1 MSTSRLTHRLPLLAV
16 AALLASGSVAL
27 ATPAHAVPGMT
38 TRQVTSLQDS
48 TAEKVV
54 RVTCPA
60 GTNAIGGSA
69 VVGGTTA
76 VRVNTEVPDP
86 TGYTV
91 LARERRGG
99 TSENW
104 SVVVTAQ
111 CARTSS
117 LPGLEYRRTTTTFDS
132 ASRHSASAACS
143 PGKKLIGLGG
153 LIDSNGP
160 GQDKLVLAAVRPS
173 DNLTGVV
180 VTGVEDEDGYTG
192 SWRSTAVAVCTNPVP
207 GLHLATGTT
216 TVDSTGFKRAV
227 AVCASG
233 TKIHS
238 GGFDIG
244 SAVGQANLTASFLD
258 VDVNSD
264 PTRHGFEAQAREDRT
279 GFTGSWR
286 LATYAI
292 CAN

>member
-1 MSTSRLTHRLPLLAV
+1 MTTSRHTHRLPLLAV
-16 AALLASGSVAL
+16 TGLLAGGTIAF
-27 ATPAHAVPGMT
+27 AAPAQAVPGMT
-38 TRQVTSLQDS
+38 ARQVTSVHDS

-54 RVTCPA
+54 TVTCPT
-60 GTNAIGGSA
+60 GTSAIGGSA

-76 VRVNTEVPDP
+76 VRVNAEVPGQ

-91 LARERRGG
+91 LAREQRGG
-99 TSENW
+99 TSESW

-111 CARTSS
+111 CAPTGS
-117 LPGLEYRRTTTTFDS
+117 LPGLEYRRVTTTFDS

-173 DNLTGVV
+173 DDLGSVV
-180 VTGVEDEDGYTG
+180 VTGVEDEGGYTG
-192 SWRSTAVAVCTNPVP
+192 SWRSTAVAVCTNPLP
-207 GLHLATGTT
+207 GLNLATGTT
-216 TVDSTGFKRAV
+216 SVDSTGFKQAV

-233 TKIHS
+233 TRIHS

-244 SAVGQANLTASFLD
+244 SAVGQSGLTASFLD

-264 PTRHGFEAQAREDRT
+264 PTRQGFEAQAREDRT
-279 GFTGSWR
+279 GFTGIWR
-286 LATYAI
+286 LATWAI
-292 CAN
+292 CAS

>member
-1 MSTSRLTHRLPLLAV
+1 MSTSRITRRLPLLA
-16 AALLASGSVAL
+16 LASLLTGGTIAL
-27 ATPAHAVPGMT
+27 AAPAHAVPGMT
-38 TRQVTSLQDS
+38 TRTVTSVHDS
-48 TAEKVV
+48 SAEKVV

-60 GTNAIGGSA
+60 GTSAIGGSA

-86 TGYTV
+86 TSYTV

-99 TSENW
+99 TLQSW

-117 LPGLEYRRTTTTFDS
+117 LPGLEYRRATTTFDS
-132 ASRHSASAACS
+132 ASRHSASAVCS

-173 DNLTGVV
+173 GNLTSVV
-180 VTGVEDEDGYTG
+180 ASGVEDEDGYTG
-192 SWRSTAVAVCTNPVP
+192 NWRSTAVAVCTTPVP

-233 TKIHS
+233 TNIHS

-258 VDVNSD
+258 IDVNND

-279 GFTGSWR
+279 GYAGNWR